1 MNSITKT
8 FAVATLVLAISAGLA
23 AVTVS
28 SAEAGPKVPGTKSVT
43 ASSLGS
49 GR

>member
-1 MNSITKT
+1 MKLIAT
-8 FAVATLVLAISAGLA
+8 ATLAIALI
-23 AVTVS
+23 VTAITAS
-28 SAEAGPKVPGTKSVT
+28 PANAFPIKSFKSVT